1 MRDHVANGVRQLSRL
16 VMDVAAQR
24 GLTSGRK
31 MEWPSDKRSS
41 PLEEALF
48 PAGTHRRQHGRGAGG
63 GCRPPF
69 PDHRSPHTPGRGK
82 EPRDGAALGGQGRPR
97 DAAAAAAEPRGAPR
111 SPAERLARPAP
122 PPPPPKAV
130 GCGMQP
136 SPTPPR
142 GRLRGLLRFGVSPKR
157 RSPPRRAA
165 AGRGTHTHT
174 YEEGAPA
181 PFSPAL

>member
-1 MRDHVANGVRQLSRL
+1 MANGVRQLSRL

-111 SPAERLARPAP
+111 SGSPGQAAP
-122 PPPPPKAV
+122 PPPPKPSAV
-130 GCGMQP
+130 ACSPPPPHPGAGCGGSSASG
-136 SPTPPR
+136 SPQSVGPRPGEPPR
-142 GRLRGLLRFGVSPKR
+142 GGGH
-157 RSPPRRAA
+157 
-165 AGRGTHTHT
+165 THTHMRR
-174 YEEGAPA
+174 EPPRLSAR
-181 PFSPAL
+181 LCD